1 MHFITFIFKNL
12 LRRRTRSLLT
22 IVGLA
27 VAIGAVVALVGVAN
41 GFKDSFMKVYL
52 SRGVDIVVTRAGG
65 QERQT
70 SGLPLSL
77 ADKIAQVEGVDQV
90 VGGLVDVLTFREEN
104 VMGAVVNGWP
114 VDSPLFARLK
124 FVEQGSRKFDQDEK
138 NVVMMGR
145 VLAANLGKKVGDEI
159 ELYGAEKFKIVA
171 IYESPIVFEN
181 GGMVAPLGELG
192 RMMNRPDE
200 VTGYTIVAKHPI
212 DEAGITAI
220 AKRVAA
226 IAPDIE
232 ATPALKFVESV
243 SQIKM
248 ASAVAWVTS
257 AIAVIIGAI
266 GMLNTMIMSVFER
279 TKEIGTLRAI
289 GWKKSR
295 IIQMVLGESLVL
307 SIVGAFVGS
316 ACGLALVKFLSKL
329 PNAASVVEG
338 KVAPAVIVQGFAV
351 AIIVG
356 LAGAIYPALW
366 SANLLPTEALRGK
379 A

>member
-1 MHFITFIFKNL
+1 MHFISFIFKNL
-12 LRRRTRSLLT
+12 LRRRARSILT
-22 IVGLA
+22 IIGLA

-41 GFKDSFMKVYL
+41 GFKDSFMKIYL

-65 QERQT
+65 QEKQT
-70 SGLPLSL
+70 SGLPLAL
-77 ADKIAQVEGVDQV
+77 ADKIAQLDGVSQV
-90 VGGLVDVLTFREEN
+90 VGGLVDALEYREEGI
-104 VMGAVVNGWP
+104 MGAIINGWP
-114 VDSPLFARLK
+114 PDSPLFARLK
-124 FVEQGSRKFDQDEK
+124 LDPGSRKFTTDDK
-138 NVVMMGR
+138 KVVMMGR

-159 ELYGAEKFKIVA
+159 ELYKTENCKIIA

-181 GGMVAPLGELG
+181 GGMIAPLSELG
-192 RMMNRPDE
+192 RLMNRPDE
-200 VTGYTIVAKHPI
+200 VTGYTIVAKRPI
-212 DEAGITAI
+212 DDAGIQEL
-220 AKRVAA
+220 AKRVMALG
-226 IAPDIE
+226 PDIE
-232 ATPALKFVESV
+232 AKPALEFVQSV

-248 ASAVAWVTS
+248 ATAVAWVTS
-257 AIAVIIGAI
+257 AIAIIIGAI

-295 IIQMVLGESLVL
+295 IVRMVLGESIVL
-307 SIVGAFVGS
+307 SICGAFLGS
-316 ACGLALVKFLSKL
+316 VCGLALVKFLSKL
-329 PNAASVVEG
+329 PNAAGVVEG
-338 KVAPAVIVQGFAV
+338 KVAPAVIAQGFAV